1 MKERGAEVRAAMLDI
16 FDQEKVWEMALKAE
30 RREGREKGLEKGAA
44 GIINICR
51 TKMQMNDQE
60 IIKTLMEEL
69 NLSRDK
75 AAAYLFRYDNPESE
89 TE

>member
-1 MKERGAEVRAAMLDI
+1 MAAMLDI

-30 RREGREKGLEKGAA
+30 RREGREIGLETGLEKGAA

-51 TKMQMNDQE
+51 TKMQMDNQE

>member
-1 MKERGAEVRAAMLDI
+1 MAAMLDI

-30 RREGREKGLEKGAA
+30 RREGRETGLEKGLEKGAA

-51 TKMQMNDQE
+51 TKMQMDDRE

-69 NLSRDK
+69 SLSPDK
-75 AAAYLFRYDNPESE
+75 ASRYLARYDRMNSG